1 MIKATEEKYLNNPNV
16 IKLQNF
22 NKKVFAIGIVDD
34 ILDDPE
40 FAKTQGDD
48 WRMKIINNAHL
59 IKNFIKEIQPENVVL
74 EMCDERY
81 SDEIYEIISHPNYDK
96 TFTQVHKFLD
106 KKPERL
112 LKFDQIAVD

>member
-1 MIKATEEKYLNNPNV
+1 
-16 IKLQNF
+16 
-22 NKKVFAIGIVDD
+22 
-34 ILDDPE
+34 
-40 FAKTQGDD
+40 
-48 WRMKIINNAHL
+48 
-59 IKNFIKEIQPENVVL
+59 
-74 EMCDERY
+74 MCDERY